1 MVAGTVRLVGS
12 TGRCG
17 VVVER
22 GGGGAIASSSS
33 FVVVVV
39 VHQCHDGISSSSTQ
53 ESKELRC
60 LIYRWFSKR

>member
-12 TGRCG
+12 TGRCCG

-22 GGGGAIASSSS
+22 GGGGATAASSSS

-39 VHQCHDGISSSSTQ
+39 VVHIQGHDGIGSSSKQ

-60 LIYRWFSKR
+60 LR